1 MTKILKK
8 HWIEI
13 MAADSY
19 KSVEE
24 YLSTAFNDMKNISPN
39 VYKSRLERLKTIN
52 ANFIM
57 TLDELHDIADIP
69 FVKNA
74 IVQTVET
81 HKQRLLSDVSAEYKQ
96 QLDKLKEEHDIMLET
111 EKDRY
116 EDAVKRERE
125 HYDSILQSITDDE
138 AKITATLNEKQLE
151 IEILDETIASK
162 NDEITKIDELV
173 DQANKRKDSI
183 ISDFSIIKLILE

>member
-1 MTKILKK
+1 
-8 HWIEI
+8 
-13 MAADSY
+13 
-19 KSVEE
+19 
-24 YLSTAFNDMKNISPN
+24 
-39 VYKSRLERLKTIN
+39 
-52 ANFIM
+52 
-57 TLDELHDIADIP
+57 
-69 FVKNA
+69 
-74 IVQTVET
+74 
-81 HKQRLLSDVSAEYKQ
+81 
-96 QLDKLKEEHDIMLET
+96 MLET

-183 ISDFSIIKLILE
+183 T